1 MLRRCDGR
9 VGRPGMVWALETGTL
24 IELISE
30 LVSVVAGALV
40 FFVVR
45 RVIPGFGFL
54 LHRRAMRMILIS
66 ALAFSLAELLAGFQ
80 LFSGLG
86 TSLVAVVVED
96 VLEVLV
102 IVLAGLAVVT
112 LYRSEREEVTSLR
125 RSADLDDLTVLPN
138 RAFFRCAAERRFLLS
153 RENAIPL
160 ACIVLDIDDFKPYN
174 DEYKHAAGDQ
184 ALVCVAEALRGSIRA
199 DDIVARYGG
208 EEFVVMLNGDPTIVA
223 VIAERIRSEV
233 ERHCSPENNP
243 CIWRNVTVSLG
254 VASLGSETRTP
265 EDLIAAADEQM
276 YRAKKAGKNRVSA
289 VP

>member
-9 VGRPGMVWALETGTL
+9 VGSPGMVWAPETGTL

-66 ALAFSLAELLAGFQ
+66 ALVFSLAEVLAGFQ

-86 TSLVAVVVED
+86 TSLVAEVIED

-102 IVLAGLAVVT
+102 IVLAGLA
-112 LYRSEREEVTSLR
+112 
-125 RSADLDDLTVLPN
+125 DLV
-138 RAFFRCAAERRFLLS
+138 
-153 RENAIPL
+153 
-160 ACIVLDIDDFKPYN
+160 
-174 DEYKHAAGDQ
+174 
-184 ALVCVAEALRGSIRA
+184 
-199 DDIVARYGG
+199 
-208 EEFVVMLNGDPTIVA
+208 
-223 VIAERIRSEV
+223 
-233 ERHCSPENNP
+233 
-243 CIWRNVTVSLG
+243 
-254 VASLGSETRTP
+254 
-265 EDLIAAADEQM
+265 AAADEQM
-276 YRAKKAGKNRVSA
+276 YRAKRDGKNCVSV

>member
-1 MLRRCDGR
+1 
-9 VGRPGMVWALETGTL
+9 MVWALETGTL

-54 LHRRAMRMILIS
+54 LHRRAMRMILIA
-66 ALAFSLAELLAGFQ
+66 ALVFSLAELLAGFQ

>member
-1 MLRRCDGR
+1 MLRRCDGK
-9 VGRPGMVWALETGTL
+9 VGSPGMVWAIETATL

-30 LVSVVAGALV
+30 GVSVVVGAIV

-45 RVIPGFGFL
+45 RVIPVFGFL

-66 ALAFSLAELLAGFQ
+66 ALFFSLAEILAGFQ

-86 TSLVAVVVED
+86 TSLIAVVIED

-102 IVLAGLAVVT
+102 IVLVGMAVVT

-138 RAFFRCAAERRFLLS
+138 RAFFRRAAERRFLLS
-153 RENAIPL
+153 RENGIPL

-174 DEYKHAAGDQ
+174 DEYTHAAGDQ
-184 ALVCVAEALRGSIRA
+184 ALVCVAEALRESIRA

-208 EEFVVMLNGDPTIVA
+208 EEFVIMMNGGSTAAAA
-223 VIAERIRSEV
+223 VAERIRSEV
-233 ERHCSPENNP
+233 EWHCTPEHNTCIKRH
-243 CIWRNVTVSLG
+243 ITVSLG
-254 VASLGSETRTP
+254 VAPLVLEMRTP
-265 EDLIAAADEQM
+265 DDLIAAAGEQM
-276 YRAKKAGKNRVSA
+276 YRAKRAGKNRVS
-289 VP
+289 VIP